1 MYTLLFRTVITY
13 ILLVGA
19 MRLMGKRQLG
29 ELELP
34 EFIVT
39 MILSELAA
47 IPISD
52 NTVPLVFSVLPITLL
67 IALEMLVAYISI
79 KSRKI
84 KKLVGGA
91 PSILINKGKIC
102 KNEMEKVRIS
112 LDELLSQLR
121 IKNISD
127 ISDVEYA
134 ILEENGQISVI
145 PKNSARNVTLA
156 DLNITSDE
164 KGISHTIIADGEISN
179 FNLSLSGH
187 NKKWLTKELKKH
199 KCRLSDVFLLTLDDA
214 GNVNVIKKGD
224 LS

>member
-1 MYTLLFRTVITY
+1 
-13 ILLVGA
+13 
-19 MRLMGKRQLG
+19 
-29 ELELP
+29 
-34 EFIVT
+34 
-39 MILSELAA
+39 
-47 IPISD
+47 
-52 NTVPLVFSVLPITLL
+52 
-67 IALEMLVAYISI
+67 MLVAYISI

-156 DLNITSDE
+156 DLNINSDE

-214 GNVNVIKKGD
+214 GNVNIIKKGD

>member
-102 KNEMEKVRIS
+102 RNEMEKVRIS